1 MKASGSNLVLLGMG
15 SAMRNL
21 PSGRR
26 DRVLA
31 AVEIPALGVWLGAL
45 LAFAFVFAPLAFRIV
60 APLGVVRF
68 AELIASAIGVLTL
81 WGYVLGGLALVV
93 VIVRSAE
100 AGERTWDFIRA
111 ALIALALG
119 LAAYQQRAIV
129 PAMAAVSDV
138 RSEAYQALHRRS
150 TLVYGCAV
158 VLIAAALVLAAVR
171 RDD

>member
-1 MKASGSNLVLLGMG
+1 
-15 SAMRNL
+15 MRNV

-31 AVEIPALGVWLGAL
+31 AIEIPALGVWLGAL
-45 LAFAFVFAPLAFRIV
+45 VGFAFVFAPLAFRLV
-60 APLGVVRF
+60 APLDVARF
-68 AELIASAIGVLTL
+68 AELIARAIGVLTL
-81 WGYVLGGLALVV
+81 WGYVLGGIAIAVV
-93 VIVRSAE
+93 LVRSAA

-138 RSEAYQALHRRS
+138 RSAPYQALHRQS
-150 TLVYGCAV
+150 TLVYGCVV